1 MDQKLTL
8 ISVLLLSLLS
18 AEALELGVQDK
29 SGRKGK
35 LFFISTS
42 STTSTLST
50 TTICFRSSDTAMVV
64 CPTKKR
70 RAIQHDP
77 FDAEE
82 DINIEPTMAK
92 LDETTSLEND
102 HQSEVESGVRAGRFA
117 VYWKTTTITS
127 SSTSYTSTSTL
138 ASLRCTPYD
147 FVLSACG

>member
-1 MDQKLTL
+1 MAARWK
-8 ISVLLLSLLS
+8 
-18 AEALELGVQDK
+18 
-29 SGRKGK
+29 KGK

-42 STTSTLST
+42 STTTTLST
-50 TTICFRSSDTAMVV
+50 TTICFRSTTTAVIV

-82 DINIEPTMAK
+82 DINIEPTEPSMAK
-92 LDETTSLEND
+92 LDDTTSLEND
-102 HQSEVESGVRAGRFA
+102 HQTEVESGVRAGRFA

-138 ASLRCTPYD
+138 ASLKCTPYD
-147 FVLSACG
+147 FVLSACD